1 MSIDIAPCEHK
12 ADVLKVL
19 LSGRLDMADSESVRL
34 IIQQA
39 LEDSG
44 AGILVDIGALEFISS
59 SGLRALI
66 AAQKDATATGKAMAL
81 VSAQPGV
88 YKIFKVSGLDSV
100 FTFFEDEADAV
111 KELWG

>member
-1 MSIDIAPCEHK
+1 MSIDIVPCEHK

-19 LSGRLDMADSESVRL
+19 LSGRLDMADSDSVRL

-59 SGLRALI
+59 TGLRALI
-66 AAQKDATATGKAMAL
+66 AAQQDAAATGKSMAL
-81 VSAQPGV
+81 VSPQPAV
-88 YKIFKVSGLDSV
+88 LRVFKISGLDGF

-111 KELWG
+111 KKLWG